1 MGTTDTKIFDKDTL
15 LDLTVNFVPLGII
28 LFFIVYILA
37 IDPWNMA
44 TDPLIM
50 VVTLGLHVVPF
61 VALSVLTYLSGKAI
75 AGSEKEGEV
84 YLAGRASVSGAQP
97 LETEHHGDEA
107 DPAEI
112 GEPDAAATAAAEGDA
127 DAADEAAAGE
137 DEGETGTEPG
147 TPDRTGAEGRSGS
160 EEEIET
166 GTADEAGTKRASEG
180 VDEDEDESAN

>member
-28 LFFIVYILA
+28 LFFIVYVLV

-61 VALSVLTYLSGKAI
+61 VALAVLTYLSGKAI

-84 YLAGRASVSGAQP
+84 YLAGRASVSGAEP
-97 LETEHHGDEA
+97 LETEHHGHGDGD

-127 DAADEAAAGE
+127 DAADEADPGE
-137 DEGETGTEPG
+137 DEGDTG
-147 TPDRTGAEGRSGS
+147 TPDHTGAEGRSGT
-160 EEEIET
+160 EEQIEP
-166 GTADEAGTKRASEG
+166 GTADEAGTKEASEG
-180 VDEDEDESAN
+180 VDEDDESAN